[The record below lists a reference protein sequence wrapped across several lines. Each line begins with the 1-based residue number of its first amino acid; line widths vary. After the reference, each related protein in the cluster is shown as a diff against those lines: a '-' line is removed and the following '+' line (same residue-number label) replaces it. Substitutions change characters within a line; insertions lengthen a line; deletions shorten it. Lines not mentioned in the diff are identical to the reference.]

1 MRKRAAILEAAAAR
15 APDVTTAATFDAH
28 RMETY
33 LYLGEAA
40 KAEKLL
46 AAREKEMPGDYN
58 PPARLARVLL
68 EEKRA
73 PEAEAAVDR
82 ALALMPQGPR
92 KVGILGLKAKILA
105 AQGKDSAPVLREQL
119 ALVKSLPATQRNPE
133 TEQKLEK
140 ELAALEAAPHAQ
152 R

>member
-1 MRKRAAILEAAAAR
+1 M
-15 APDVTTAATFDAH
+15 TTAATFDAH
-28 RMETY
+28 RTETY
-33 LYLGEAA
+33 LYLGEPA

-92 KVGILGLKAKILA
+92 KVGILELKAKILA
-105 AQGKDSAPVLREQL
+105 AQGKDRAPVLREQL

-133 TEQKLEK
+133 TQQKLEK
-140 ELAALEAAPHAQ
+140 ELAAIEAAPHAQ